1 VPRRN
6 APNLENCSLAELEVA
21 ANAAPSR
28 RSHIRLKAI
37 RALALNIAPEQV
49 AALYSVSLRS
59 LNNWIRRFNQ
69 QGIDGLIEGA
79 RTGRP
84 PKITPE
90 QSAHYRQLIE
100 QPEIADQRHWTA
112 VKFHGYLR
120 QELQHE
126 IGYRTVV
133 RWLHDNNF
141 CLKAPQPWPDRQDE
155 EQRQRFLEQLKAYLR
170 DDTMDIWYLDEMGI
184 EGDPRPRR
192 RWAQKGAKI
201 RVPYYGEH
209 LRMNVTGLVCPRT
222 GQFYALEFTHTDSEV
237 FQVFLDHAN
246 QDVKLERPRNIIICD
261 NAAWHKKKSLKWG
274 AFEPV
279 FLPPYS
285 PDLNPVER
293 LWLLIKAEWFTDF
306 FAKTRQQLLER
317 IDQALLW
324 VMNRTGDNQRTC
336 SLGRLT

>member
-1 VPRRN
+1 VPGRIT
-6 APNLENCSLAELEVA
+6 PNLENCSLAELEVA
-21 ANAAPSR
+21 AKAAPSK
-28 RSHIRLKAI
+28 RSHNRLMAI
-37 RALALNIAPEQV
+37 RALTLNIPAGQV
-49 AALYSVSLRS
+49 AALYSISLRS
-59 LNNWIRRFNQ
+59 LNNWVRWFNQ

-79 RTGRP
+79 RSGRP
-84 PKITPE
+84 AKITPE
-90 QSAHYRQLIE
+90 QSAHYCQLIE
-100 QPEIADQRHWTA
+100 QPELADQLHWTA

-120 QELQHE
+120 QELQQE

-141 CLKAPQPWPDRQDE
+141 RLKVPQPWPDRQDE
-155 EQRQRFLEQLKAYLR
+155 AQRQLFLERLQVHLR
-170 DDTMDIWYLDEMGI
+170 DETADIWYLDEMGI

-201 RVPYYGEH
+201 RIPYYGEH
-209 LRMNVTGLVCPRT
+209 LRMNVTGLVNPRT
-222 GQFYALEFTHTDSEV
+222 GQFYALEFTHTDSQV
-237 FQVFLDHAN
+237 FQVFLEHAN
-246 QDVKLERPRNIIICD
+246 QDVKLERSRNIIICD

-285 PDLNPVER
+285 PDLNPIER

-324 VMNRTGDNQRTC
+324 VMNRPDGNKTTC
-336 SLGRLT
+336 SVERFT

>member
-1 VPRRN
+1 VPGRL
-6 APNLENCSLAELEVA
+6 APNLENCSLTELEVA
-21 ANAAPSR
+21 AKAAPSR
-28 RSHIRLKAI
+28 RSHIRLMAI
-37 RALALNIAPEQV
+37 RALTLNIPAEQV

-59 LNNWIRRFNQ
+59 LNNWVRWFNQ
-69 QGIDGLIEGA
+69 QGIDGLIEGV

-90 QSAHYRQLIE
+90 QSDHYRQLIE
-100 QPEIADQRHWTA
+100 QPELADQQHWTA

-141 CLKAPQPWPDRQDE
+141 RLKVPQPWPDRQDE
-155 EQRQRFLEQLKAYLR
+155 AQRQLFLERLQAYLL
-170 DDTMDIWYLDEMGI
+170 DDTVDIWYLDEMGV

-192 RWAQKGAKI
+192 RWAQKGSKI

-209 LRMNVTGLVCPRT
+209 LRMNVTGLVGPRT
-222 GQFYALEFTHTDSEV
+222 GQFYALEFTHTDSAV
-237 FQVFLDHAN
+237 FQVFLEHAN

-261 NAAWHKKKSLKWG
+261 NAAWHKKKSLAWG

-285 PDLNPVER
+285 PDLNPIER
-293 LWLLIKAEWFTDF
+293 LWLLIKAEWFADF
-306 FAKTRQQLLER
+306 FAKTWQQLLER
-317 IDQALLW
+317 LDQALLW

-336 SLGRLT
+336 SLERFT

>member
-1 VPRRN
+1 VPRRLVL
-6 APNLENCSLAELEVA
+6 NLENCSLAELEVA
-21 ANAAPSR
+21 AKAAPSQ
-28 RSHIRLKAI
+28 RSHNRLMAI
-37 RALALNIAPEQV
+37 RALTLNIPPEQV
-49 AALYSVSLRS
+49 AALYSISLRS
-59 LNNWIRRFNQ
+59 LNNWIRCFNQ
-69 QGIDGLIEGA
+69 QGLDGLIEGE

-84 PKITPE
+84 AKITPE
-90 QSAHYRQLIE
+90 QSARYRQLIE
-100 QPEIADQRHWTA
+100 QPELADQLHWTA

-141 CLKAPQPWPDRQDE
+141 RLKVPQPWPDRQDE
-155 EQRQRFLEQLKAYLR
+155 TQRQLFLERLKAYLL
-170 DDTMDIWYLDEMGI
+170 DDDIDIWYLDEMGI

-201 RVPYYGEH
+201 RVAYYGEH
-209 LRMNVTGLVCPRT
+209 LRMNVTGLISPRT

-246 QDVKLERPRNIIICD
+246 QDVKRERPRNIIICD
-261 NAAWHKKKSLKWG
+261 NAAWHKKKSLQWG

-285 PDLNPVER
+285 PDLNPIER

-324 VMNRTGDNQRTC
+324 VMNRNGDNQKTC
-336 SLGRLT
+336 SLERFT

>member
-1 VPRRN
+1 
-6 APNLENCSLAELEVA
+6 VA
-21 ANAAPSR
+21 SAVLPMA
-28 RSHIRLKAI
+28 
-37 RALALNIAPEQV
+37 
-49 AALYSVSLRS
+49 
-59 LNNWIRRFNQ
+59 
-69 QGIDGLIEGA
+69 
-79 RTGRP
+79 GRP
-84 PKITPE
+84 ARITPE
-90 QSAHYRQLIE
+90 QSARYRQLIE
-100 QPEIADQRHWTA
+100 QPELADHLHWTA

-120 QELQHE
+120 QELQQE

-141 CLKAPQPWPDRQDE
+141 RLKVPQPWPDRQDE
-155 EQRQRFLEQLKAYLR
+155 TQRQLFLERLKAYLL
-170 DDTMDIWYLDEMGI
+170 DDDIDIWYLDEMGI

-209 LRMNVTGLVCPRT
+209 LRMNVTGLISPRT
-222 GQFYALEFTHTDSEV
+222 GQFYALEFTHSDSEV

-246 QDVKLERPRNIIICD
+246 QDVKRERPRNIIICD
-261 NAAWHKKKSLKWG
+261 NAAWHKKKSLQWG

-285 PDLNPVER
+285 PDLNPIER

-324 VMNRTGDNQRTC
+324 VMNRNGDNKKTC
-336 SLGRLT
+336 SLERFT

>member
-1 VPRRN
+1 VPKRL
-6 APNLENCSLAELEVA
+6 APNLENCSLSELEVA
-21 ANAAPSR
+21 AHAAPSR
-28 RSHIRLKAI
+28 RSHNRLIAI

-49 AALYSVSLRS
+49 AALYSVTRRS
-59 LNNWIRRFNQ
+59 LNNWIRWFNQ
-69 QGIDGLIEGA
+69 RGIDGLIEGT

-84 PKITPE
+84 PKISPE

-100 QPEIADQRHWTA
+100 QPDLAEQLHWTA
-112 VKFHGYLR
+112 KKFHGYLR
-120 QELQHE
+120 QEFQHE

-141 CLKAPQPWPDRQDE
+141 CLKVPQPWPARQNE
-155 EQRQRFLEQLKAYLR
+155 EQRQIFLEQLKGYLL
-170 DDTMDIWYLDEMGI
+170 DKTIDIWYLDEMGI

-209 LRMNVTGLVCPRT
+209 LRMNVTGLVGPRT
-222 GQFYALEFTHTDSEV
+222 GQFYALEFTHTDSDV

-261 NAAWHKKKSLKWG
+261 NATWHKKKSLDWG
-274 AFEPV
+274 SFEPV

-285 PDLNPVER
+285 PDLNPIER
-293 LWLLIKAEWFTDF
+293 LWLLIKAEWFADF
-306 FAKTRQQLLER
+306 FAKTREQLLDR
-317 IDQALLW
+317 LDQALLW
-324 VMNRTGDNQRTC
+324 LMNRSSGNQKTC
-336 SLGRLT
+336 SLERFS

>member
-1 VPRRN
+1 MAMRG
-6 APNLENCSLAELEVA
+6 
-21 ANAAPSR
+21 
-28 RSHIRLKAI
+28 
-37 RALALNIAPEQV
+37 LALNIAPEQV
-49 AALYSVSLRS
+49 AALYSVSPRS

-69 QGIDGLIEGA
+69 QGIDGLIEGG

-84 PKITPE
+84 SKITPE

-100 QPEIADQRHWTA
+100 QPEIAEQLHWTA

-133 RWLHDNNF
+133 HWLHDHNF
-141 CLKAPQPWPDRQDE
+141 RLEVPQPWPARHDE
-155 EQRQRFLEQLKAYLR
+155 EQRQLFLEQLKVYLL
-170 DDTMDIWYLDEMGI
+170 DESTDIWYLDEMGI

-192 RWAQKGAKI
+192 RWAQKGSKI

-209 LRMNVTGLVCPRT
+209 LRMNVTGLVGPRA
-222 GQFYALEFTHTDSEV
+222 GQFYAVEFTHTDSEV
-237 FQVFLDHAN
+237 FQVFLNQAN

-261 NAAWHKKKSLKWG
+261 NATWHKKKSLDWG

-285 PDLNPVER
+285 PDLNPIER
-293 LWLLIKAEWFTDF
+293 LWLLIKAAWFADF
-306 FAKTRQQLLER
+306 FAKNRDQLLDR
-317 IDQALLW
+317 IDQALLR
-324 VMNRTGDNQRTC
+324 VMNRPADNQYTC
-336 SLGRLT
+336 SLERFT

>member
-1 VPRRN
+1 VPRRLV
-6 APNLENCSLAELEVA
+6 PNLENCSQVELEVA
-21 ANAAPSR
+21 AKAAPSQ
-28 RSHIRLKAI
+28 RSHNRLMAI
-37 RALALNIAPEQV
+37 RALTLNIPPEQV
-49 AALYSVSLRS
+49 AALYSISLRS

-69 QGIDGLIEGA
+69 QGLDGLIEGE

-84 PKITPE
+84 AKITPE

-100 QPEIADQRHWTA
+100 QPELADQLHWTA

-141 CLKAPQPWPDRQDE
+141 RLKVPRPWPDRQDE
-155 EQRQRFLEQLKAYLR
+155 TQRQLFLERLKAYLL
-170 DDTMDIWYLDEMGI
+170 DDDIDIWYLDEMGI

-192 RWAQKGAKI
+192 RWAQKGAQI

-209 LRMNVTGLVCPRT
+209 LRMNVTGLISPRT

-246 QDVKLERPRNIIICD
+246 QDVKRERPRNIIICD
-261 NAAWHKKKSLKWG
+261 NAAWHKKKSLQWG

-279 FLPPYS
+279 YLPPYS
-285 PDLNPVER
+285 PDLNPIER
-293 LWLLIKAEWFTDF
+293 LWLLIKAEWCTDF

-324 VMNRTGDNQRTC
+324 VMNRNGDNQKTC
-336 SLGRLT
+336 SLERFT

>member
-1 VPRRN
+1 MPGRL

-21 ANAAPSR
+21 ANAAPSK
-28 RSHIRLKAI
+28 RSHNRLMAI
-37 RALALNIAPEQV
+37 RALTLNIPAEQV
-49 AALYSVSLRS
+49 AALYSVSPRS

-69 QGIDGLIEGA
+69 QGLDGLIEGA
-79 RTGRP
+79 RPGRP

-90 QSAHYRQLIE
+90 QSDHYRQLIE
-100 QPEIADQRHWTA
+100 QPELADQLHWTA

-141 CLKAPQPWPDRQDE
+141 RLKVPQPWPDRQDE
-155 EQRQRFLEQLKAYLR
+155 AQRQLFLERLKAYLL
-170 DDTMDIWYLDEMGI
+170 DDAVDIWYLDEMGV

-192 RWAQKGAKI
+192 RWAQKGTKI

-209 LRMNVTGLVCPRT
+209 LRMNVTGLVGPRT
-222 GQFYALEFTHTDSEV
+222 GQFYALEFTHTDSAV
-237 FQVFLDHAN
+237 FQVFLEHAN

-261 NAAWHKKKSLKWG
+261 NAAWHKKKSLVWG

-285 PDLNPVER
+285 PDLNPIER
-293 LWLLIKAEWFTDF
+293 LWLLIKAEWFADF

-317 IDQALLW
+317 LDQALLW
-324 VMNRTGDNQRTC
+324 VMNRTGDNQ
-336 SLGRLT
+336 

>member
-1 VPRRN
+1 VPGRN

-21 ANAAPSR
+21 AHAAPSR
-28 RSHIRLKAI
+28 RSHNRLMAI
-37 RALALNIAPEQV
+37 RALALNITPHQV
-49 AALYSVSLRS
+49 AALYSVSERS

-69 QGIDGLIEGA
+69 HGIDGLIEGA
-79 RTGRP
+79 RPGRP

-90 QSAHYRQLIE
+90 QSAHYRQLLE
-100 QPEIADQRHWTA
+100 QPELADQRHWTA
-112 VKFHGYLR
+112 KKFHGCLR

-141 CLKAPQPWPDRQDE
+141 RLKVPQPWPARQDE
-155 EQRQRFLEQLKAYLR
+155 AQRQLFLERLKTYLL
-170 DDTMDIWYLDEMGI
+170 DDTVDIWYLDEMGI

-192 RWAQKGAKI
+192 RWAQKGAKV
-201 RVPYYGEH
+201 RGPYYGEH
-209 LRMNVTGLVCPRT
+209 LRMNVTGLVGPRN

-261 NAAWHKKKSLKWG
+261 NATWHKKKSLKWG

-285 PDLNPVER
+285 PDLNPIER

-324 VMNRTGDNQRTC
+324 VMNRTGNNQRTC
-336 SLGRLT
+336 SLEKFM

>member
-1 VPRRN
+1 M
-6 APNLENCSLAELEVA
+6 
-21 ANAAPSR
+21 
-28 RSHIRLKAI
+28 AI
-37 RALALNIAPEQV
+37 RALALNIAHEQV
-49 AALYSVSLRS
+49 AALYSVSPRS
-59 LNNWIRRFNQ
+59 LNNWINRFNKR
-69 QGIDGLIEGA
+69 GINGLIEGA
-79 RTGRP
+79 RSGRP

-100 QPEIADQRHWTA
+100 QPELADRLHWTA

-133 RWLHDNNF
+133 RWLHENNF
-141 CLKAPQPWPDRQDE
+141 RLKVPQPWPDRQDE
-155 EQRQRFLEQLKAYLR
+155 KQRQNFLERLKVYLQ
-170 DDTMDIWYLDEMGI
+170 DETVDIWYLDEMGI

-192 RWAQKGAKI
+192 CWAQKGAKI

-209 LRMNVTGLVCPRT
+209 LRMNVTGLVSPRT

-237 FQVFLDHAN
+237 FQVFLNHAN
-246 QDVKLERPRNIIICD
+246 QDVKLERPRNILICD
-261 NAAWHKKKSLKWG
+261 NATWHKKKSLQWG

-285 PDLNPVER
+285 PDLNPIER
-293 LWLLIKAEWFTDF
+293 LWLLIKAEWFSDF
-306 FAKTRQQLLER
+306 FAKTRQQLLAR

-336 SLGRLT
+336 SLERFK

>member
-1 VPRRN
+1 M
-6 APNLENCSLAELEVA
+6 
-21 ANAAPSR
+21 
-28 RSHIRLKAI
+28 AI
-37 RALALNIAPEQV
+37 RALALNIVPEQV
-49 AALYSVSLRS
+49 AALYSVSPRS

-90 QSAHYRQLIE
+90 QSTHYRQLIE
-100 QPEIADQRHWTA
+100 QPELAEQLHWTA
-112 VKFHGYLR
+112 KKFHGFLR

-141 CLKAPQPWPDRQDE
+141 RLKVPQPWPARQDE
-155 EQRQRFLEQLKAYLR
+155 TQRQLFLEQLKAYLL
-170 DDTMDIWYLDEMGI
+170 DETIDIWYLDETGI

-209 LRMNVTGLVCPRT
+209 LRMNVTGLVGPRT
-222 GQFYALEFTHTDSEV
+222 GQFYALEFTHTDREV

-246 QDVKLERPRNIIICD
+246 QDVKLERPRNISVCD
-261 NAAWHKKKSLKWG
+261 NATWHKKKSLDWG
-274 AFEPV
+274 AFIPV

-285 PDLNPVER
+285 PDLNPIER

-306 FAKTRQQLLER
+306 FAKNREQLLER

-324 VMNRTGDNQRTC
+324 VMARPGNNQKTC
-336 SLGRLT
+336 SLERFV

>member
-1 VPRRN
+1 M
-6 APNLENCSLAELEVA
+6 
-21 ANAAPSR
+21 
-28 RSHIRLKAI
+28 AI
-37 RALALNIAPEQV
+37 RALTLNIPAEQV
-49 AALYSVSLRS
+49 AALYSTSRRS
-59 LNNWIRRFNQ
+59 LNHWVRWFNQ

-84 PKITPE
+84 SKITPE

-100 QPEIADQRHWTA
+100 QPEVADQLHGTA
-112 VKFHGYLR
+112 VKFPGYLR

-133 RWLHDNNF
+133 RWLHDNNVR
-141 CLKAPQPWPDRQDE
+141 LQVPQSWPDRQDE
-155 EQRQRFLEQLKAYLR
+155 AQRQLFLERLKGDLL
-170 DDTMDIWYLDEMGI
+170 DDDRDIWYLDEMGI

-209 LRMNVTGLVCPRT
+209 LRRNVTGLVGPRT

-237 FQVFLDHAN
+237 FQGFLDHAN
-246 QDVKLERPRNIIICD
+246 QDVKLERPRNIISCD
-261 NAAWHKKKSLKWG
+261 NATWHKKKSMPWG

-285 PDLNPVER
+285 PDFNPSER
-293 LWLLIKAEWFTDF
+293 LWLLIKAAWFADF
-306 FAKTRQQLLER
+306 FVKNRQQLLER
-317 IDQALLW
+317 IDQALVW
-324 VMNRTGDNQRTC
+324 VMNRTGDKQRTC
-336 SLGRLT
+336 SLERFT

>member
-1 VPRRN
+1 MPRRLTL
-6 APNLENCSLAELEVA
+6 NLENCSLAELEVA
-21 ANAAPSR
+21 AHAAPSR
-28 RSHIRLKAI
+28 RSHVRLMAI

-49 AALYSVSLRS
+49 AALYSVSRRS
-59 LNNWIRRFNQ
+59 LNNWINRFNQ
-69 QGIDGLIEGA
+69 RGIDGLIEGA
-79 RTGRP
+79 RSGRP

-100 QPEIADQRHWTA
+100 QPELADHLHWTA

-133 RWLHDNNF
+133 RWLHKNNF
-141 CLKAPQPWPDRQDE
+141 RLKVPQPWPDRQDE
-155 EQRQRFLEQLKAYLR
+155 QQRQSFLERLQAYLQ
-170 DDTMDIWYLDEMGI
+170 DGSVDIWYLDEMGI

-201 RVPYYGEH
+201 RIPYYGEH
-209 LRMNVTGLVCPRT
+209 LRMNVIGVVGPRT

-246 QDVKLERPRNIIICD
+246 QDVKLDRPRNILICD
-261 NAAWHKKKSLKWG
+261 NATWHKKKSLHWG

-285 PDLNPVER
+285 PDLNPIER
-293 LWLLIKAEWFTDF
+293 LWLLIKAEWFADF

-336 SLGRLT
+336 SLERFK

>member
-1 VPRRN
+1 M
-6 APNLENCSLAELEVA
+6 
-21 ANAAPSR
+21 
-28 RSHIRLKAI
+28 
-37 RALALNIAPEQV
+37 
-49 AALYSVSLRS
+49 
-59 LNNWIRRFNQ
+59 
-69 QGIDGLIEGA
+69 
-79 RTGRP
+79 
-84 PKITPE
+84 
-90 QSAHYRQLIE
+90 
-100 QPEIADQRHWTA
+100 
-112 VKFHGYLR
+112 
-120 QELQHE
+120 
-126 IGYRTVV
+126 V

-141 CLKAPQPWPDRQDE
+141 RLKVPQPWPDRQDE
-155 EQRQRFLEQLKAYLR
+155 EQRQLFLERLKSYLL
-170 DDTMDIWYLDEMGI
+170 DEDVDIWYLDEMGI

-209 LRMNVTGLVCPRT
+209 LRMNVTGLVAPRT

-246 QDVKLERPRNIIICD
+246 QEVKRERPRNIVICD
-261 NAAWHKKKSLKWG
+261 NATWHKKKALKWG

-285 PDLNPVER
+285 PDLNPIER
-293 LWLLIKAEWFTDF
+293 LWLLIKAEWFSDF

-336 SLGRLT
+336 SLERFR